1 MLLTATYI
9 LTINVKILA
18 KKMCTIAIFSQ
29 LLFSFLVRKVANS
42 AKKTPKC
49 FQKKVSVCHHQLT
62 HI

>member
-29 LLFSFLVRKVANS
+29 LLLSFLVRKVANS
-42 AKKTPKC
+42 AKKT
-49 FQKKVSVCHHQLT
+49 
-62 HI
+62 